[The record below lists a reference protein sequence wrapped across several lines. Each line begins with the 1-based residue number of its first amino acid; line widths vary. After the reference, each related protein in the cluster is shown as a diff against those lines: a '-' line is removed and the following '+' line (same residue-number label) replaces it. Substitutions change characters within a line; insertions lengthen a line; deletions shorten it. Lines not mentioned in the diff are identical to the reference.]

1 MGKTNTNF
9 IAGKMNKSVD
19 ERLLPPGEYIDAENV
34 RLGST
39 ENTEIGAVENSLGNT
54 ILTDLQFA
62 GEPLTGDIRCI
73 GVYEDGMSETLYW
86 FVHNENNPF
95 STTTGVVDL
104 IVSYSTNTGSLTYHV
119 VSTSVLNFDFKYL
132 ITGVSKIEDLLFFTD
147 DLNPPRGINVK
158 RDYAYPGPGQID
170 DVFEEEDV
178 SVIVKPPGFED
189 VILDNAGLPITPVPL
204 GSPYVKL
211 IALPSTENYMET
223 RFLSFAY
230 RYRYEDGQYSAT
242 SLFSTPAFEPQ
253 PFQLS
258 IQNYW
263 NAGMKNRYNAA
274 DVTFS
279 TGSRRVVEVD
289 LLYKQTTSNVIY
301 VIKRYKKSN
310 EGWGNNEF
318 RKVQFTNAEIY
329 TTLGSDEL
337 LRLYDNV
344 PRIAKAQVIKGNRLT
359 YGNYVDG
366 YDMRITEGGP
376 LIQLDYRAEP
386 SSATIAGVELGGD
399 TTNINPQG
407 SPGVYSIG
415 GAHTEPDSI
424 LTWDLA
430 AVQPTV
436 GPIGAGTTITFNF
449 AIQQTTTT
457 VCTDVGGSAQCAN
470 TSNQSSPFNVGFSFT
485 CPIDYVDVNTMLS
498 SQTFKDR
505 IGGSIAQGFSP
516 PFVVQDLYA
525 CNNSAAGGTL
535 SDKFYSQSES
545 PMTGS
550 TLYLVS
556 GGVNNAACSPASLI
570 SNPFPAACSSSILL
584 DGTTLCDAGQPSPP
598 LAVCTAGQMTV
609 DGFDFGSMTLPLAV
623 GNIVTDQITGLT
635 ASVAAVPVV
644 GDDFVLLTDIDGG
657 LVTLETNGTIFQIT
671 SGSSSIVPCSPDGF
685 EYTNTGTQFS
695 IQIPATEYFSGDP
708 AGAAGVY
715 SQAYRYYNFIPF
727 SCTAAFLLDDNSGSL
742 HSNRDYETGIVYM
755 DDFGRA
761 STVLT
766 SNECTTYFE
775 PVTSVYKNKIRVTLD
790 SLPPYWATKYKW
802 VVKPSQ
808 GTYQTVYSNIFYQ
821 QDGTATSPG
830 GGLPIAESNDPS
842 QVWFKLDGQNQNILK
857 VGDELYVKQD
867 TQGPI
872 ESEAKSVVLAIQAFS
887 GKAITNTSLTGLYML
902 LKPSGWS
909 IEIPDDVFYFRGKKE
924 KKNESGGS
932 TTGSCINDYN
942 LNDSSGIPYTIPV
955 GSTIKI
961 SGKSWRG
968 GSKCSKSLTYS
979 RTFTSTADYGSF
991 HQWAIGDDLQSQM
1004 TTTGPGTSGVNGMSI
1019 SFNNTLHTS
1028 TSAAC
1033 ASGQYSIECSIR
1045 TNGTGQFFVWNGAL
1059 KECSEVGW
1067 SDTGYFPGRARLT
1080 IEVTRAGG
1088 VFVFETEPQEVDPNL
1103 FYDAS
1108 DLLAIEPEI
1117 PGGQKYHLTKRNFVP
1132 DSATP
1137 LGYYSIP
1144 KGGQDQDS
1152 TGLPMVCE
1160 LDAYNCYTFGNGVES
1175 FRIYDS
1181 PGGKT
1186 FNLGERVLAV
1196 SNQDF
1201 QEADRFAGM
1210 TYSGVYSSS
1219 ANSNNLNEFNLGL
1232 LNFKDCETSFG
1243 PIQKMH
1249 ARETDIL
1256 VLQED
1261 RISYVLVSKNVIS
1274 DSTGG
1279 GAIASVPQVLGTQI
1293 ARIEEFGIS
1302 FNPES
1307 FSSWGYDMFFTD
1319 TKRGAVINL
1328 RGSGQGNDQLQVVS
1342 SYGMN
1347 SWFRSS
1353 FNAQLTTQKLG
1364 GYDPYMKEYVLGTN
1378 SRSVPVPPNE
1388 VPCGTTIT
1396 QLNSTQ
1402 VITYEVDLGVVIGT
1416 VDIPYTVN
1424 TGGNVSISI
1433 EWNGSVAA
1441 SIAGATTNGS
1451 LSFMKSLNS
1460 PDTATVT
1467 LTPSVASTYSV
1478 TVECPPEIPLTVIQ
1492 VVTNTNNYN
1501 GEFIH
1506 TSYNWTDGVN
1516 ISPYTGFSSAGLV
1529 TVQASEY
1536 QSNVGV
1542 RSVGVFP
1549 YSGTDIKLRTQK
1561 FGIDTFDFN
1570 PAIHK
1575 FRILSSNTLYSNTAV
1590 DLQALLTASTIVGG
1604 GVITNPSVGEYQSIE
1619 PAFNMPIGNQYLYL
1633 IWDLRLIGSMNIC
1646 YCSSPS
1652 TASEVCCDCTVICNT
1667 AFFGPYNGSTAAA
1680 CSTDV
1685 DSPGALGIQGFYGNG
1700 SIPSIGDVCYADQ
1713 TCSIGSGSA
1722 SAFTPEGFYIVS
1734 SSATGPTVPKK
1745 WVEINNVGNVIAEG
1759 FC

>member
-19 ERLLPPGEYIDAENV
+19 ERLMPPGEYIDAENV

-62 GEPLTGDIRCI
+62 GQPLQGDIRCI
-73 GVYEDGMSETLYW
+73 GVYEDGMSETLFW

-104 IVSYSTNTGSLTYHV
+104 VVSYSTNTGVLIYHV

-147 DLNPPRGINVK
+147 DLNPPRGINIK

-189 VILDNAGLPITPVPL
+189 VILDGAGLPITAVPL
-204 GSPYVKL
+204 GAPHVKL
-211 IALPSTENYMET
+211 VASPSPENYMET

-242 SLFSTPAFEPQ
+242 SLFTVPAFEPQ

-258 IQNYW
+258 IQNYR
-263 NAGMKNRYNAA
+263 NSGMINRFNQA
-274 DVTFS
+274 DITFS
-279 TGSRRVVEVD
+279 TGSRRVVEID

-301 VIKRYKKSN
+301 VIKRYKKSV
-310 EGWGNNEF
+310 EGWSDNEF
-318 RKVQFTNAEIY
+318 RRIEFNNAEIY

-337 LRLYDNV
+337 LRMYDNV

-376 LIQLDYRAEP
+376 LIQLDYIAAP
-386 SSATIAGVELGGD
+386 SSSTIAGVELGGD
-399 TTNINPQG
+399 TANINPQG
-407 SPGVYSIG
+407 SPGTYSIG
-415 GAHTEPDSI
+415 GAFTEPNSI

-430 AVQPTV
+430 DVQPAA
-436 GPIGAGTTITFNF
+436 GPVTAGTTITFNF
-449 AIQQTTTT
+449 VIQQTTTT
-457 VCTDVGGSAQCAN
+457 VCTDVGGSAQCVN

-485 CPIDYVDVNTMLS
+485 CPIDYVDINSMLS

-505 IGGSIAQGFSP
+505 IGGSIGQGFTP
-516 PFVVQDLYA
+516 PFIVQDLYP
-525 CNNSAAGGTL
+525 CNNSASGSSL
-535 SDKFYSQSES
+535 SDKFYAEAGS
-545 PMTGS
+545 PMSGS

-556 GGVNNAACSPASLI
+556 GGVNNASCPPANLI
-570 SNPFPAACSSSILL
+570 SNPFPLACSSSILL
-584 DGTTLCDAGQPSPP
+584 SGTTSCDAGQPSPP
-598 LAVCTAGQMTV
+598 VAVCTAGQMTV
-609 DGFDFGSMTLPLAV
+609 DGFDFGAMTVPLAI
-623 GNIVTDQITGLT
+623 GNIVTDQLTGLT
-635 ASVAAVPVV
+635 ASVAAVPIAL
-644 GDDFVLLTDIDGG
+644 DDFVLLTDIDGG

-671 SGSSSIVPCSPDGF
+671 SGAAVSNPCSPDGF

-695 IQIPATEYFSGDP
+695 IQIPATEWFSGDP
-708 AGAAGVY
+708 LGVAGIY

-727 SCTAAFLLDDNSGSL
+727 SCSAAFLLDSNTGSL

-755 DDFGRA
+755 DDYGRA

-766 SNECTTYFE
+766 SNFCTTYFE
-775 PVTSVYKNKIRVTLD
+775 PSASIYKNKIKITLD
-790 SLPPYWATKYKW
+790 SLPPYWAKKYKF

-821 QDGTATSPG
+821 QDGTAVSPG

-867 TQGPI
+867 TQGPVNG
-872 ESEAKSVVLAIQAFS
+872 EAKSVVLAIQAFS
-887 GKAITNTSLTGLYML
+887 GKAITSTSLVGLYML

-924 KKNESGGS
+924 RKNESGGS
-932 TTGSCINDYN
+932 TSGSCISDYN
-942 LNDSSGIPYTIPV
+942 LNDSTGIPYTIPV

-968 GSKCSKSLTYS
+968 GSKCSKAISYS
-979 RTFTSTADYGSF
+979 RSFTSTADYGSF

-1004 TTTGPGTSGVNGMSI
+1004 TTTGPGTSGINGMSI

-1028 TSAAC
+1028 VGAAC
-1033 ASGQYSIECSIR
+1033 ASGQYSVECSIR
-1045 TNGTGQFFVWNGAL
+1045 TNGTGQFFCWNGAL
-1059 KECSEVGW
+1059 KECSEIGW

-1108 DLLAIEPEI
+1108 DLLLIEPEI
-1117 PGGQKYHLTKRNFVP
+1117 PGGQAYHQTKKTFVP
-1132 DSATP
+1132 DSSTP

-1144 KGGQDQDS
+1144 KGGQNQDS
-1152 TGLPMVCE
+1152 TGLPLVVE

-1186 FNLGERVLAV
+1186 FNLGERVMAV

-1256 VLQED
+1256 ILQED

-1342 SYGMN
+1342 RYGMN

-1364 GYDPYMKEYVLGTN
+1364 GYDPYMNEYVLGTN
-1378 SRSVPVPPNE
+1378 LRAVPVPVND

-1402 VITYEVDLGVVIGT
+1402 IVTYEVELGVVIGL
-1416 VDIPYTVN
+1416 VDIPYTIN
-1424 TGGNVSISI
+1424 AGGSVSISI
-1433 EWNGSVAA
+1433 EWNGSVVA
-1441 SIAGATTNGS
+1441 SITGATTNGT
-1451 LSFMKSLNS
+1451 LSFSKSLNS
-1460 PDTATVT
+1460 PEVATVT
-1467 LTPSVASTYSV
+1467 LTPLVSSTYSV

-1501 GEFIH
+1501 GQSIH

-1516 ISPYTGFSSAGLV
+1516 ISPYTGFSSANLGL
-1529 TVQASEY
+1529 VQASEY
-1536 QSNVGV
+1536 QANVGV

-1549 YSGTDIKLRTQK
+1549 YSGNDIKLRTKK
-1561 FGIDTFDFN
+1561 FGTDTFDFN

-1575 FRILSSNTLYSNTAV
+1575 FRILSSTTLYANTPA
-1590 DLQALLTASTIVGG
+1590 DIQLLLTASAIAGG
-1604 GVITNPSVGEYQSIE
+1604 GVITNPSINEYQSIE
-1619 PAFNMPIGNQYLYL
+1619 TAFNMPLANQYLYL
-1633 IWDLRLIGSMNIC
+1633 IWDLRLIGSMNLC
-1646 YCSSPS
+1646 YCTNPT
-1652 TASEVCCDCTVICNT
+1652 TANEVCCECTVTCNN
-1667 AFFGPYNGSTAAA
+1667 AFFGPYSGSFPAA
-1680 CSTDV
+1680 CATDV
-1685 DSPGALGIQGFYGNG
+1685 DSPGALGVQGFYGNG
-1700 SIPSIGDVCYADQ
+1700 SLPGIGDVCYIDQ

-1722 SAFTPEGFYIVS
+1722 SAFTPEGFYVVGP
-1734 SSATGPTVPKK
+1734 AAVGPTVPKK
-1745 WVEINNVGNVIAEG
+1745 WVEINSLGNVIAEG